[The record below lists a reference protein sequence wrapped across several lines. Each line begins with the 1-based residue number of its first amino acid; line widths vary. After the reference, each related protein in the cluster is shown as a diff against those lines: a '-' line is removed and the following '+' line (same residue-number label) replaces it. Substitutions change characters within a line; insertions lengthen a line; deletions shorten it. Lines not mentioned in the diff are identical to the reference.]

1 MFIFTLGRLQ
11 QHVQCPHCPAHN
23 CRLQRAV
30 LASRWRQQTR
40 QPPAP
45 GTALELGTNLRE
57 VSHLRRRSL
66 QPALA
71 HLRIYALSIKIIRTG
86 PLIGY
91 GYELCGQV
99 FKFHVYL
106 PCLGAVFNIVIVKLP
121 EGSFPALHNTPL
133 PHLHTTNTCI
143 CSDWGLHSTGEIVC
157 VQVLYHKSKFKI
169 SDSRRVFEFLYS
181 SDNNGNC
188 LHHSR

>member
-40 QPPAP
+40 QQPAP
-45 GTALELGTNLRE
+45 ATALELGTNIRE
-57 VSHLRRRSL
+57 VSQLRRRSL
-66 QPALA
+66 PPALA

-86 PLIGY
+86 SLIDY
-91 GYELCGQV
+91 GYELCVQV
-99 FKFHVYL
+99 SKFHVYS
-106 PCLGAVFNIVIVKLP
+106 PCLGAVFNIVIVKLH

-143 CSDWGLHSTGEIVC
+143 MLGLETALYWRNCMCSSFIP
-157 VQVLYHKSKFKI
+157 
-169 SDSRRVFEFLYS
+169 
-181 SDNNGNC
+181 
-188 LHHSR
+188 